1 MDILKGFVYSKHFAV
16 GSRSEK
22 EMFLLQTKKKGDFI
36 IEYSPTDIIKFI
48 RKIVEIEGTLKPS
61 NILDHGAV
69 TSSFVIVASKI
80 KILDDG
86 LIPD

>member
-36 IEYSPTDIIKFI
+36 I
-48 RKIVEIEGTLKPS
+48 
-61 NILDHGAV
+61 
-69 TSSFVIVASKI
+69 
-80 KILDDG
+80 
-86 LIPD
+86 